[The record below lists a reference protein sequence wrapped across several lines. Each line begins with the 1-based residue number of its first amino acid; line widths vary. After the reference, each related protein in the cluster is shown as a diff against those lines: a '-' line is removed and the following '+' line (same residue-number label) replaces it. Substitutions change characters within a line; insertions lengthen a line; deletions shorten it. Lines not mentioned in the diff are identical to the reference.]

1 MKKIKRREKRK
12 ISKTENELYILN
24 SKISKEMIKRVA
36 AHFVDVDKSTVSG
49 RFIFIKELPRT
60 SLLSGYKT

>member
-1 MKKIKRREKRK
+1 MKKKIKRREKK
-12 ISKTENELYILN
+12 KDKTENELHILN
-24 SKISKEMIKRVA
+24 SEISMEMIKRVA

-60 SLLSGYKT
+60 NLLSDYKT